1 MNWDTPPKPAEL
13 AESRLIVAILAGQF
27 PIDSTLPAE
36 RELAAQLGVTRPTL
50 RETLQRLA
58 RDGWIEINHGKPTRV
73 KNYWQEG
80 NLGVLGVLARF
91 PQYAPADFVPH
102 LLQVRQL
109 LAPAYTQLAVEHAAA
124 TLPPFLSSLTTLPDT
139 APAYTAADWALHH
152 RLTIASGNPIFTLI
166 LNGFAA
172 LYQTMGL
179 LYFAQPDHR
188 THSQAFYR
196 ALAQQVEKGDGTAA
210 ANLTSRVMMES
221 VVLWKEVIGY

>member
-13 AESRLIVAILAGQF
+13 AESRLIEAILAGQF
-27 PIDSTLPAE
+27 PIASTLPAE

-58 RDGWIEINHGKPTRV
+58 RDGWIEISHGKATRV

-109 LAPAYTQLAVEHAAA
+109 LAPAYTQLAVAHAAA
-124 TLPPFLSSLTTLPDT
+124 SLLPFLATLTTLPDT
-139 APAYTAADWALHH
+139 ATAYTTADWELHH

-172 LYQTMGL
+172 LYQAMGL
-179 LYFAQPDHR
+179 LYFAHPNHR
-188 THSQAFYR
+188 AHSQVFYR
-196 ALAQQVEKGDGTAA
+196 ALAEQVEKGDGIAA
-210 ANLTSRVMMES
+210 ADLTSRVMMES
-221 VVLWKEVIGY
+221 VALWQRVIGD

>member
-13 AESRLIVAILAGQF
+13 AESRLIEAILSGQF

-58 RDGWIEINHGKPTRV
+58 RDGWIEINHGKATRV

-109 LAPAYTQLAVEHAAA
+109 LAPAYTQLAAAHAAA
-124 TLPPFLSSLTTLPDT
+124 SLLPFLATLTTLPDT
-139 APAYTAADWALHH
+139 AAAYTAADWELHH

-166 LNGFAA
+166 LNGFSA
-172 LYQTMGL
+172 LYQAMGL
-179 LYFAQPDHR
+179 LYFAHPNHR
-188 THSQAFYR
+188 AHSQAFYR
-196 ALAQQVEKGDGTAA
+196 ALAEQVEKGDGIAA
-210 ANLTSRVMMES
+210 ADLTSRVMGES
-221 VVLWKEVIGY
+221 VVLWRGVIGD